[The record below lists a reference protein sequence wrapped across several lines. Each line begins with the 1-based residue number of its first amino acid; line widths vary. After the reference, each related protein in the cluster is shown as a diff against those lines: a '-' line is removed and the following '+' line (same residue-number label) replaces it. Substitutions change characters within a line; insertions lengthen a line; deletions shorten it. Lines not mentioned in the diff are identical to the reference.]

1 MGKIGMSFSAAFI
14 AGGLIT
20 YWIKNHAATGFAL
33 SGAAIALVAV
43 AGIVFVV
50 SAIANFVAR
59 RPKETSA
66 QAIERQMIEH
76 QKKAA

>member
-1 MGKIGMSFSAAFI
+1 MGKIGMAFSAAFI
-14 AGGLIT
+14 VGGLIT

-33 SGAAIALVAV
+33 SAGAITLVVV
-43 AGIVFVV
+43 AGIIFIA
-50 SAIANFVAR
+50 SAISYFIAR

-76 QKKAA
+76 QNKAA